1 MLLKNENVNLLSVI
15 IPAYNNPQYLR
26 KCLLSLSKQKYKNFE
41 IIISDDCSPL
51 SLEETVNA
59 IKKNFDKNID
69 IKFFRQKENLGVYW
83 NLIFCLDHCSGSYL
97 TFMQHDDWFIDNDFY
112 LEAIQHLDKNSK
124 LNVII
129 ANSKQELSKQKTM
142 VVDTDDWINMNGT
155 DYVSNHL
162 FYDYMHPIYSTIIY
176 RKIPLIENK
185 YVNYFVTKKDADYMG
200 VEIDECFVALVLAA
214 VSGEVMLTGKVV
226 CVQGKPETAATNL
239 NLHLLKKKGMDVGM
253 FIPYFRLYKYFRV
266 INNSACVNEMK
277 RLIIKK
283 FCVRHINFRVLKYLN
298 WDFQALR
305 LMFLSFSFRCIR
317 KIKSTI
323 T

>member
-1 MLLKNENVNLLSVI
+1 MILKSENTNLLSI
-15 IPAYNNPQYLR
+15 IVPAYNNPKYLR
-26 KCLLSLSKQKYKNFE
+26 KCLLSLSKQKYKKFE
-41 IIISDDCSPL
+41 IIVSDDCSPKP
-51 SLEETVNA
+51 LEETVNKV
-59 IKKNFDKNID
+59 KKNFDRNVD

-83 NLIFCLDHCSGSYL
+83 NLIFCIEQCSGTYL
-97 TFMQHDDWFIDNDFY
+97 TFMQHDDWFIDDNFY
-112 LEAIQHLDKNSK
+112 SEAIQHLDKNSK
-124 LNVII
+124 LNVVI
-129 ANSKQELSKQKTM
+129 ANSKQELKKQKSM
-142 VVDTDDWINMNGT
+142 EIDTNDWININGS

-162 FYDYMHPIYSTIIY
+162 FRDMHPIFSTVIY
-176 RKIPLIENK
+176 RKTPLIENN
-185 YVNYFVTKKDADYMG
+185 YINYFVTKNDADYMG
-200 VEIDECFVALVLAA
+200 VEIDECFVALILAA
-214 VSGEVMLTGKVV
+214 VSGEVLLTGKVV
-226 CVQGKPETAATNL
+226 CIQGKPKTAATNL

-253 FIPYFRLYKYFRV
+253 FIPYFRLYKHFRT
-266 INNSACVNEMK
+266 IKNTSCINEMK